1 MKTRR
6 INAGEIRGMVTTRYG
21 AVLTF
26 GGSYDMWSRGIRWT
40 RTLARIT
47 GIPQSVILLTICADY
62 REMLG

>member
-1 MKTRR
+1 
-6 INAGEIRGMVTTRYG
+6 MVTTRYG